1 MQNDNRHNINH
12 QRACE
17 ENRKHQ
23 KSNDKKHPPGFQP
36 CFIKRLIVDASK
48 LTPLERGEESGEEAL
63 NVSL

>member
-1 MQNDNRHNINH
+1 MIDHALLSTMQNDN
-12 QRACE
+12 
-17 ENRKHQ
+17 
-23 KSNDKKHPPGFQP
+23 KHPQGFQP